1 MPPLLRKPIWHS
13 AIEYAPSL
21 AFLLVYLL
29 TENMRIAGWTGT
41 GFALITC
48 IAYARGSLLP
58 NSIFLGI
65 NIYMF
70 CITPLIESLY
80 ALGLNA
86 AGATLNAHAQTLL
99 FVSIL
104 ITGCILATVSK
115 SGFLNIPQ
123 SSGES
128 IKRDNRILIGV
139 STAATV
145 WGLSVDSSR
154 LLQMS
159 LPMILLFATHRA
171 LTTRATQ
178 KSTAPRHAPQDT
190 HPK

>member
-1 MPPLLRKPIWHS
+1 MPQIRHKPIRQA

-29 TENMRIAGWTGT
+29 TENMRLAGWTGT
-41 GFALITC
+41 GFALMTC
-48 IAYARGSLLP
+48 ITYARGSLSP
-58 NSIFLGI
+58 HSIFLGI
-65 NIYMF
+65 NIYML
-70 CITPLIESLY
+70 CITPLIEALY
-80 ALGLNA
+80 ALDLNA
-86 AGATLNAHAQTLL
+86 AGATLNAHAQPLL

-104 ITGCILATVSK
+104 VTGCILATVSK

-123 SSGES
+123 ASGET
-128 IKRDNRILIGV
+128 IKRDNRTMIGV

-145 WGLSVDSSR
+145 WALSFDSSR

-171 LTTRATQ
+171 LAARVTQ
-178 KSTAPRHAPQDT
+178 KSTAPRRVPQDT
-190 HPK
+190 RPK